1 MIRSVRPTIRKKP
14 GHAIMK
20 ATRRQVLRGR
30 CCMGTVAYVGT
41 YGAATVVVVDTVVAV
56 AIGMMGVA

>member
-1 MIRSVRPTIRKKP
+1 MTSTRPMIRRKP

-30 CCMGTVAYVGT
+30 CCMGTVAAPYVPT
-41 YGAATVVVVDTVVAV
+41 YATVVVVDTVVAV